1 MPIITKQYKFC
12 AAHRYWNEEWS
23 PDKNQDIF
31 GDDIKIHGHNYLLD
45 ITISGPVNPD
55 SGFII
60 NLKELNAAVKTQIIE
75 IFDHNQI
82 EKDIPWFQ
90 DRQPSTENIV
100 VFIWEQ
106 LADKIN
112 YPANLHAVKLQETPT
127 ISTTYFGPDKKYDR

>member
-12 AAHRYWNEEWS
+12 AAHRYWNEEWT
-23 PDKNQDIF
+23 PEKNRGIF

-60 NLKELNAAVKTQIIE
+60 NLKELNAVVKTQIIE

-82 EKDIPWFQ
+82 EKDISWFQ
-90 DRQPSTENIV
+90 DRQPSTENK
-100 VFIWEQ
+100 FE
-106 LADKIN
+106 IN
-112 YPANLHAVKLQETPT
+112 FAYDLMAIDVKNKFN
-127 ISTTYFGPDKKYDR
+127 IYSVNYSKKNK